1 MKNCGK
7 IVLGGQSF
15 PRTMNEVIVVSATGL
30 MILWAVLV
38 VAFVVLEGVT
48 IQLVSIWFAAGALA
62 AFIASACKVSFL
74 WQTIIFIAVSLVCL
88 AATRPLVKRFMKNK
102 PQQALNA
109 DRCIGAE
116 AIVTEEIN
124 NLMSTGAVK
133 VGGAV
138 WTARSADGS
147 VIPAGETVIIEK
159 IEGVKV
165 FVHTGASVSN

>member
-1 MKNCGK
+1 
-7 IVLGGQSF
+7 
-15 PRTMNEVIVVSATGL
+15 MNGVIVVSETGL
-30 MILWAVLV
+30 MILWAILV

-48 IQLVSIWFAAGALA
+48 VQLVSVWFAAGALA

-74 WQTIIFIAVSLVCL
+74 WQAIIFIAVSLVCL
-88 AATRPLVKRFMKNK
+88 AATRPLVKRFTKSK
-102 PQQALNA
+102 PQQAMNA

-133 VGGAV
+133 VGGTV
-138 WTARSADGS
+138 WTARAADGGIIS
-147 VIPAGETVIIEK
+147 AGETVVIEK

-165 FVHTGASVSN
+165 FVRANADASVSN